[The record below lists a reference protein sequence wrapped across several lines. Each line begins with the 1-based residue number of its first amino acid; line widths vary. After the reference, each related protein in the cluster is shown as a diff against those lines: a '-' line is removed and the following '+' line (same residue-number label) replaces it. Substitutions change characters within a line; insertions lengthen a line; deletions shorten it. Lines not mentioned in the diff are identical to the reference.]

1 MKKARERLDKI
12 MVSCRERMQEEVS
25 ALLGKVITFAE
36 PETKVLTKED
46 FFSEPAGKSVL
57 AHVQLEG
64 DIEGHGCLLV
74 PIRDAIRIGGTL
86 IMLPDSELESV
97 ISEEEY
103 TEELEDSYGE
113 IANIICGSLTST
125 FEEQF
130 PKNFRLVRTEQEVI
144 LPVKVEI
151 ESDQPV
157 PDGSYYVMTSQMSLE
172 GTEMGKLQLLLPAA
186 SFGLVEEPA
195 PEEEKS
201 SSASSAETVTRE
213 QVADGDEKA
222 GVIEREEVA
231 AEAGPDAISAGAG
244 DDSGQEAASPPP
256 KKKTVD
262 VGKQKAIVDQL
273 LAVCQEK
280 IGEEV
285 GALLGGALVV
295 TAEDNQILSK
305 EELLEQAG
313 GKQVLARMDVRGDGE
328 GESFLMVSLKDAI
341 FLGGTLIM
349 LPEAELDEVVL
360 NEEFG
365 EDAEDAYGEIANI
378 IAGVYTA
385 VFEEQYRKNLG
396 FVKTSLE
403 TIVPI
408 KIDPESDEVLP
419 NTIYYLNAGTMRFND
434 KELGRIQMAFPA
446 QLLDLEGLVSDEA
459 EEETAA
465 GSGDGGG
472 QGAPSGSGG
481 PDVLQRGGAVSDG
494 GGAAALD
501 GEGAAP
507 ANGDTVKPLSGQ
519 DGESVDIL
527 LVTDDDN
534 EAASISAI
542 LTGQGFATRILHF
555 RDPVADFLTSS
566 VSLVFLIME
575 EVNEQG
581 FATAIKLGSSGLR
594 VPLVMAGPAW
604 TRSTVLKA
612 VKYGA
617 TDILV
622 TPSTAADVQE
632 KLDANLSRKAA

>member
-12 MVSCRERMQEEVS
+12 MAGCRERMQEEVS

-36 PETKVLTKED
+36 PETKVFTKED

-64 DIEGHGCLLV
+64 DLEGHGCLLV

-86 IMLPDSELESV
+86 IMLPDSELENV

-103 TEELEDSYGE
+103 TDELEDSYGE
-113 IANIICGSLTST
+113 IANIICGSMTST

-130 PKNFRLVRTEQEVI
+130 PKTFRLVRTEQEVI

-157 PDGSYYVMTSQMSLE
+157 PDGSYYVMSSQMSLE
-172 GTEMGKLQLLLPAA
+172 GTEMGRLQFLLPAA
-186 SFGLVEEPA
+186 SFGLVEEPK
-195 PEEEKS
+195 PEEEEA
-201 SSASSAETVTRE
+201 SSASSAETITPE
-213 QVADGDEKA
+213 QVEEGDEKP

-231 AEAGPDAISAGAG
+231 AAAGPDAISAGAG
-244 DDSGQEAASPPP
+244 DDSGQETASPPP
-256 KKKTVD
+256 KKKTID
-262 VGKQKAIVDQL
+262 VQKQKSTVDQIL
-273 LAVCQEK
+273 TSCLDR

-285 GALLGGALVV
+285 GALLGGTLSVTPEDGQAL
-295 TAEDNQILSK
+295 AK
-305 EELLEQAG
+305 EALLEQAG
-313 GKQVLARMDVRGDGE
+313 GKQVLARLDVRGDGE
-328 GESFLMVSLKDAI
+328 GEAFLMVSLKDAI

-349 LPEAELDEVVL
+349 LPDAELDEVVL
-360 NEEFG
+360 NEELG

-396 FVKTSLE
+396 FVKTGLE

-408 KIDPESDEVLP
+408 KIDPESDEALP
-419 NTIYYLNAGTMRFND
+419 NTIYYLNTGTMRFND
-434 KELGRIQMAFPA
+434 KELGRLQMAFPA
-446 QLLDLEGLVSDEA
+446 ELLDLEGLVPDEA
-459 EEETAA
+459 EEEAAA

-472 QGAPSGSGG
+472 QGASSGSGG
-481 PDVLQRGGAVSDG
+481 PDVLHREGAASDG
-494 GGAAALD
+494 GGANALH
-501 GEGAAP
+501 GEGAAS
-507 ANGDTVKPLSGQ
+507 ANGGTVKPLPGQ

-542 LTGQGFATRILHF
+542 LSGQGFATRILHF

-566 VSLVFLIME
+566 VTLVFLIME

-622 TPSTAADVQE
+622 TPSTAADIQE
-632 KLDANLSRKAA
+632 KLDANLPRKAA

>member
-1 MKKARERLDKI
+1 MKKAKERLDKI
-12 MVSCRERMQEEVS
+12 MASCRERMQEEVS
-25 ALLGKVITFAE
+25 ALLGKVMTFAE
-36 PETKVLTKED
+36 PETRILSKEE

-86 IMLPDSELESV
+86 IMLPDSELENV

-130 PKNFRLVRTEQEVI
+130 PKTFRLVRTEQEVI

-151 ESDQPV
+151 ESDEPV
-157 PDGSYYVMTSQMSLE
+157 PNGSYYVMSSKMSLE
-172 GTEMGKLQLLLPAA
+172 GTEMGTLQLLLPAA
-186 SFGLVEEPA
+186 SFGLVEEDASPQEDGDPSQG
-195 PEEEKS
+195 PE
-201 SSASSAETVTRE
+201 AIARE
-213 QVADGDEKA
+213 QAERQAESPEVL
-222 GVIEREEVA
+222 ERESVNSESP
-231 AEAGPDAISAGAG
+231 AGTISP
-244 DDSGQEAASPPP
+244 DSGQNNDAAPAP
-256 KKKTVD
+256 KKKTID
-262 VGKQKAIVDQL
+262 VQKQKSIVDQIL
-273 LAVCQEK
+273 TICLDR

-285 GALLGGALVV
+285 GALLGNTLKVNP
-295 TAEDNQILSK
+295 EECQILSK

-328 GESFLMVSLKDAI
+328 GEAFLMVPLKDAI
-341 FLGGTLIM
+341 FLGGSLIM
-349 LPEAELDEVVL
+349 LPEAELEEVVL

-396 FVKTSLE
+396 FVKTGLE

-419 NTIYYLNAGTMRFND
+419 NTLYYLNAGTMQFNG
-434 KELGRIQMAFPA
+434 KELGRLQMAFPA
-446 QLLDLEGLVSDEA
+446 ALLDLEGLVPDAA
-459 EEETAA
+459 EEEAAA
-465 GSGDGGG
+465 GAGADGGEASAASGGDGPEVLQREGG
-472 QGAPSGSGG
+472 AAGG
-481 PDVLQRGGAVSDG
+481 ESPDVLQRGQAAGSAG
-494 GGAAALD
+494 GGTVRPLASAD
-501 GEGAAP
+501 GE
-507 ANGDTVKPLSGQ
+507 D
-519 DGESVDIL
+519 VDIL
-527 LVTDDDN
+527 LVTDDDT
-534 EAASISAI
+534 EAASIAVI
-542 LTGQGFATRILHF
+542 LTGLGFSTRTLHF
-555 RDPVADFLTSS
+555 RDPIADFLTSS

-575 EVNEQG
+575 EVSEQG
-581 FATAIKLGSSGLR
+581 FATAIKLQSSGLS

-604 TRSTVLKA
+604 TRTTVLKA

-617 TDILV
+617 SDILV
-622 TPSTAADVQE
+622 TPATTIDVQE
-632 KLDANLSRKAA
+632 KLDANLPRKAA